1 MAQRLLD
8 ILKDADSNQ
17 YSSTAISQEKRQKF
31 RRMIEER
38 QYMVL
43 DKPYVVAI
51 GRGSIR
57 VIWVASTPR
66 RLPLKQVG
74 RLLRLAKALGD
85 QPTVTVEAWRPK
97 QKAGWVKEALLPKL
111 KGRLLVE

>member
-8 ILKDADSNQ
+8 ILKDTDSNQ
-17 YSSTAISQEKRQKF
+17 WGSTTIGQEERRKF

-43 DKPYVVAI
+43 GEPYIVAI
-51 GRGSIR
+51 GRGAIR

-66 RLPLKQVG
+66 RLLLQEVR

-97 QKAGWVKEALLPKL
+97 KKAGWVKEALLKK

>member
-1 MAQRLLD
+1 M
-8 ILKDADSNQ
+8 KDTDSNQ
-17 YSSTAISQEKRQKF
+17 HSSTAISQEERQKF

-38 QYMVL
+38 QYVVL
-43 DKPYVVAI
+43 DEPYIVAI
-51 GRGSIR
+51 GRGAIR
-57 VIWVASTPR
+57 VIWVRSTSR
-66 RLPLKQVG
+66 RLLLQEVR

-97 QKAGWVKEALLPKL
+97 QKAGWAKEALLLKL